1 MKKELL
7 NTILNKGIRL
17 TVVHGDLKVNAP
29 KGALTNELLSA
40 IKENKAYLIKL
51 LSPEVTI
58 PKAAF
63 QLTYPVT
70 AAQRRIWIL
79 SKFDAQKTAFNITNT
94 FKFEGNFDVNTFST
108 AVKESIRCH
117 ESLRTNFIETEN
129 GELRQVILPFE
140 EVDFSITVE
149 TISGASQA
157 NIDAFIEKNSQH
169 VFNLNETPLLKVSA
183 LKITPQSHII
193 LFNLHHIISDGW
205 SVQVLTKEIIKTYN
219 TLVQDTFS
227 PVPSLVV
234 QYKDYAVWKE
244 SEAQQ
249 QLLKKSEA
257 YWLKK
262 LHGALPV
269 LEFST
274 SKKRPTIKTY
284 TGNVHTHHFSGTF
297 YKNIKEF
304 SQHQEVSVFTTLMAG
319 INGLC
324 SRYTNKTDIILGT
337 VTAGR
342 THQDITNQIGLFLN
356 TLAIRTAF
364 EALDSF
370 KTLVNVQKNT
380 LLDAYKHEAY
390 PFDVLVSELNP
401 KRDTSRSALFDVMV
415 ILQNMQE
422 ANAISLESLTVT
434 PYEKQKKTSQFD
446 ITFSFVESQDGLKV
460 AVEYNTDI
468 FEAAFIEKFIAH
480 FENFVTEGI
489 HYEEKS
495 IATIDYISETEKQ
508 TLLYDFNATKVDYN
522 TENTSL
528 DAFRAQV
535 AKTPTATAVIFD
547 DCKHSYQELDEKST
561 QLANYLQTFNID
573 NNSVI
578 ALCLDRSF
586 EMMVAIFGILK
597 SGATYLPLDP
607 SFPFDRL
614 GYILKDS
621 NAAITITNAEIKQF
635 IVSES
640 SIICMEDVSIWNAE
654 KKTLPTIKSSDSAYT
669 IYTSGTTGKPKGVRV
684 THQNLYNFLVG
695 LNVQFPKQQMSAK
708 WLAVTSISFDISIL
722 ELIWTV
728 TRGDTIVIQA
738 DRPIVLTPLSE
749 DASSAQKAQYK
760 FLSKRFE
767 NQQTP
772 FEAIVK
778 YGVTHLQS
786 TPSFIQE
793 FFISEEGKRALV
805 QLETLLVGGEA
816 LPKKLCHDLI
826 DLREKSIF
834 NMYGPTETTIWS
846 SIKEIKD
853 KSQLTIGK
861 PIANTQIYVLDEHLQ
876 ICPIGVAGELCIGGD
891 GVSEGYIGKDE
902 ITNEKFIQ
910 NPFDKNSH
918 QKIYKTGDLAIWLPN
933 GELEC
938 LGRKDSQIKL
948 KGYRI
953 ELGEIESL
961 LQSNDAIEMAAVGLS
976 EEVSGE
982 KQLTAYLV
990 SNQQEKLNEIRTNL
1004 AEFLPQYMVPSRYVF
1019 VDNLPLTPNGK
1030 LDRKALTGLQGETLA
1045 TAEKFV
1051 EPSTEEEEKLLDIW
1065 KEILG
1070 KERISVTD
1078 DFFNLGGHSLKA
1090 VNMLFKVNKEFGLSV
1105 EFTAIF
1111 KLRTITELGKLIANI
1126 LWDKKQLDNNK
1137 IVDKIT
1143 I

>member
-7 NTILNKGIRL
+7 NTILTKGIRL

-29 KGALTNELLSA
+29 KGMLTKELLVA

-58 PKAAF
+58 PKAEF
-63 QLTYPVT
+63 QHTYPIT

-94 FKFEGNFDVNTFST
+94 FKFEGDFDVNTFST
-108 AVKESIRCH
+108 AVKESIRRH
-117 ESLRTNFIETEN
+117 ESLRTNFIETKN

-140 EVDFSITVE
+140 EVDFSRVIE
-149 TISGASQA
+149 TISVDSEV

-169 VFNLNETPLLKVSA
+169 IFKLDEAPLLKISV
-183 LKITPQSHII
+183 LKISERSHSII
-193 LFNLHHIISDGW
+193 FNLHHIISDGW
-205 SVQVLTKEIIKTYN
+205 SVQVLTKEIIQTYN
-219 TLVQDTFS
+219 ALLQNTFT
-227 PVPSLVV
+227 PLPSLVV
-234 QYKDYAVWKE
+234 QYKDFAVWKE
-244 SEAQQ
+244 SVAQK
-249 QLLKKSEA
+249 QLLKNSKE
-257 YWLKK
+257 YWLEK
-262 LHGALPV
+262 LHGTLPV
-269 LEFST
+269 LELST
-274 SKKRPTIKTY
+274 SKKRPLLKTY
-284 TGNVHTHHFSGTF
+284 NGTVYTHHFTTAL
-297 YKNIKEF
+297 YENIKAF
-304 SQHQEVSVFTTLMAG
+304 SQRQEASVFMTLMAG

-356 TLAIRTAF
+356 TLAIRTEF
-364 EALDSF
+364 ETLDSF
-370 KTLVNVQKNT
+370 KTLVNRQKRI

-415 ILQNMQE
+415 ILQNKQE
-422 ANAISLESLTVT
+422 TNTISLDNLTVT

-446 ITFSFVESQDGLKV
+446 ITFSFVESQEGLKV

-468 FEAAFIEKFIAH
+468 FEAAFIENFIMH
-480 FENFVTEGI
+480 FENFITEGI
-489 HYEEKS
+489 HHAEKS
-495 IATIDYISETEKQ
+495 IATIDYLSETEKQ
-508 TLLYDFNATKVDYN
+508 TLLYDFNATKVEYN
-522 TENTSL
+522 TENTAL
-528 DAFRAQV
+528 DAFRTQV
-535 AKTPTATAVIFD
+535 TKTPTATAVIFD
-547 DCKHSYQELDEKST
+547 DCQYTYQELDEKST

-573 NNSVI
+573 NNRVI

-586 EMMVAIFGILK
+586 EMMIAIFGILK

-614 GYILKDS
+614 TYILKDS
-621 NAAITITNAEIKQF
+621 KAAITITNSEIKQF
-635 IVSES
+635 IVSEN
-640 SIICMEDVSIWNAE
+640 SIICMDEASIWNTE
-654 KKTLPTIKSSDSAYT
+654 KSALPSIKSNDSAYA

-695 LNVQFPKQQMSAK
+695 LNVQFPKQEASAK

-728 TRGDTIVIQA
+728 TRGDTIVLQA
-738 DRPIVLTPLSE
+738 DRPTLLAPFLE
-749 DASSAQKAQYK
+749 DATPAQIAQYK

-793 FFISEEGKRALV
+793 FFISEEGKHALV

-826 DLREKSIF
+826 DLRSKSIF

-853 KSQLTIGK
+853 KTQLTIGK

-910 NPFDKNSH
+910 NPFDKNSS

-961 LQSNDAIEMAAVGLS
+961 LQSNNDIEMAAVGLS

-990 SNQQEKLNEIRTNL
+990 SNQQEKLNEIKASL
-1004 AEFLPQYMVPSRYVF
+1004 AEFLPQYMVPSQYVF

-1030 LDRKALTGLQGETLA
+1030 LDRKALIELQGETLA
-1045 TAEKFV
+1045 AVEKFV
-1051 EPSTEEEEKLLDIW
+1051 EPSTEVEEKLVAIW

-1111 KLRTITELGKLIANI
+1111 KLRTITELGKFIANI
-1126 LWDKKQLDNNK
+1126 LWDKEQIDNNK